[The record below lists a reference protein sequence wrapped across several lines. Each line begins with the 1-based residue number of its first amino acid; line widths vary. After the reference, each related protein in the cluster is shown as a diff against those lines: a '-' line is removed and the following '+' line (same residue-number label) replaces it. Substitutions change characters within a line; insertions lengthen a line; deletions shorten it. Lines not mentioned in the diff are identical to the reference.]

1 MTEKYVLLM
10 ITSGLN
16 DHFKLIQY
24 AVKYCVSKNRTLL
37 LHTQHPS
44 NCYRINFS
52 DYFDIE
58 NNQCNIIYDSNKIK
72 DIFNDN
78 TLTAYP
84 NILSNKLSL
93 IFGENNEF
101 KFSWNWKLGGHYK
114 CNGIDL
120 VLPDNDVDEDCIV
133 YMNHDTG
140 CGFGGFGGFK
150 QISLKENIKNICKER
165 LNIIGDNY
173 LCIQVRDTD
182 IKGKI
187 PFDYIRVYEEN
198 KEEIESY
205 EKIYVAT
212 DSKECLNFF
221 KSKNLNIYNFV
232 TFPEGEYMS
241 LHYCNI
247 SPDIKIKDVMT
258 DIFIATNS
266 CKIISNSKGSFIN
279 LLRQCH
285 ENKTLILSKLK

>member
-1 MTEKYVLLM
+1 MTDKYVLL
-10 ITSGLN
+10 IPKGGLN
-16 DHFKLIQY
+16 DQFTQIQI
-24 AVKYCVSKNRTLL
+24 VINYCISKNRTLL
-37 LHTQHPS
+37 LHTQYPS

-58 NNQCNIIYDSNKIK
+58 NNECNIIYDSNKIK
-72 DIFNDN
+72 DIFNNN

-101 KFSWNWKLGGHYK
+101 KFSWKFNDGNYK
-114 CNGIDL
+114 CNGINL
-120 VLPDNDVDEDCIV
+120 VLPDNYIDEDCIV
-133 YMNHDTG
+133 YVNHG
-140 CGFGGFGGFK
+140 GNHNGFKFLK
-150 QISLKENIKNICKER
+150 QISIKENIKNICKER
-165 LNIIGDNY
+165 LDIIGDNY

-182 IKGKI
+182 HKC
-187 PFDYIRVYEEN
+187 DYIRLYEEN

-212 DSKECLNFF
+212 DSKECLKFF

-232 TFPEGEYMS
+232 TFPKGEYHN

-247 SPDIKIKDVMT
+247 SPDIKIKDVFT

-266 CKIISNSKGSFIN
+266 CKIISNSNGYFIN
-279 LLRQCH
+279 LLRNCH